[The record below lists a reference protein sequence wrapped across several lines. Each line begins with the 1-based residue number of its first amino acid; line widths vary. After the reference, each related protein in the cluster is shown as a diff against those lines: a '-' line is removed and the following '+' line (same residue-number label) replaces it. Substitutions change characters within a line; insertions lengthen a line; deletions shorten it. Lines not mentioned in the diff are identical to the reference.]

1 MVKNYRIRVIG
12 KVQGVWFRKY
22 TKEAAEKRSI
32 LGYVSNENDGSV
44 FIEAQGHEH
53 NLEAF
58 VDWLYLGSPLSSVE
72 TVRWE
77 EGEVGDFEN
86 FDINR

>member
-1 MVKNYRIRVIG
+1 MIKNYRIKVIG

-44 FIEAQGHEH
+44 FIEAQGYEN
-53 NLEAF
+53 NLEGF
-58 VDWLYLGSPLSSVE
+58 VHWLYEGSPLSKVKE
-72 TVRWE
+72 VKWE
-77 EGEVGDFEN
+77 EGALGSYEN
-86 FDINR
+86 FYINR

>member
-1 MVKNYRIRVIG
+1 MIKNYRIRVIG

-44 FIEAQGHEH
+44 FIEAQGYEN
-53 NLEAF
+53 NLDGF
-58 VDWLYLGSPLSSVE
+58 VLWLYEGSPLSKVKE
-72 TVRWE
+72 VKWE
-77 EGEVGDFEN
+77 EGALGSYEN
-86 FDINR
+86 FYINR

>member
-1 MVKNYRIRVIG
+1 MIKNYRISVIG

-44 FIEAQGHEH
+44 FIEAQGYEN
-53 NLEAF
+53 NLEDF
-58 VDWLYLGSPLSSVE
+58 VVWLYQGSPMSKVE
-72 TVRWE
+72 KVRWE
-77 EGEVGDFEN
+77 EGALGSYEN
-86 FDINR
+86 FYISW